1 MRAAIAAEPP
11 LGRQHFFRVVC
22 GCPGGL
28 SDAGNLASFFLDF
41 SRNRE
46 HEFHESTR
54 IGSVQSLVGIGVI
67 GFRNGNNAVT
77 ISLTQLDP
85 VARCVP
91 VNGRRDDY

>member
-1 MRAAIAAEPP
+1 
-11 LGRQHFFRVVC
+11 VC

-28 SDAGNLASFFLDF
+28 SDAENLASFFLDF

-77 ISLTQLDP
+77 ISLTQLDR
-85 VARCVP
+85 VARRVP
-91 VNGRRDDY
+91 VNGRRDDC